1 MYAEGKIVSYMPIC
15 LGKVSRLVITIIYM
29 PDSHKFIGK
38 IFIKIN
44 NIILK
49 MKNLT

>member
-1 MYAEGKIVSYMPIC
+1 MYAKGKVVSYMPIC

-29 PDSHKFIGK
+29 PNSHKYIGK
-38 IFIKIN
+38 TFIQAN

-49 MKNLT
+49 MQNLT